1 VNAREN
7 GMKKRVIIIIIIA
20 AIAVFAAVK
29 ILGKDR
35 SGALTVKVAEARTG
49 DIQSWLSTNALI
61 QSDDVKSYY
70 GTSGLKVTKV
80 HVEVGDK
87 VKKGDVLLEY
97 DISDLETA
105 LKQAEIQYDNA
116 LLNLQDLMNQ
126 KKDIE
131 DKMADLEAEILRLDG
146 SDDPQDVANLQTLI
160 QKRDSMQTISDE
172 QIKQLNNSV
181 SLAKISLDSARSK
194 LNEVKGGLVA
204 DIDGTVTAVNAV
216 EGATLAMAQPA
227 VIVQNLDRLKGVI
240 YLGKYDAAKIKVGQ
254 KAILE
259 YSGNEYEG
267 VVSFISPAASRD
279 LTSQNATL
287 MAEIDIINPDE
298 HLKVDFD
305 VNADILVGEA
315 EDVLKIPVECIRYD
329 KQNNTSVFVVENGVA
344 RLKQVTLGL
353 QSESEVEILEGIS
366 PGDKVILNP
375 SADLTDGM
383 PVVAEGAGQ

>member
-1 VNAREN
+1 MNAREN

>member
-1 VNAREN
+1 
-7 GMKKRVIIIIIIA
+7 MKKRVIIIIIIA

-259 YSGNEYEG
+259 YSGNEYDG

>member
-1 VNAREN
+1 
-7 GMKKRVIIIIIIA
+7 MKKRVIIIIIIA

-366 PGDKVILNP
+366 LGDKVILNP

>member
-181 SLAKISLDSARSK
+181 SLAKISLDSARFK

>member
-1 VNAREN
+1 MNAREN

-259 YSGNEYEG
+259 YSGNEYDG

>member
-1 VNAREN
+1 
-7 GMKKRVIIIIIIA
+7 MKKRVIIIIIIA

-181 SLAKISLDSARSK
+181 SLAKISLDSARFK

>member
-1 VNAREN
+1 
-7 GMKKRVIIIIIIA
+7 MKKRVIIIIIIA